1 MPDGVT
7 LDFSKA
13 QPINP
18 PASGGVSLDFSK
30 AQQVQPSFGEG
41 MAHASLVRLLQEK
54 AGELSD
60 WATQKRDKA
69 EMANL
74 SDVAQ
79 GKPGMPIPAYAP
91 SAGYDL
97 LARTSGLVSSF
108 LKPENLAI
116 TGGVIAANT
125 NPVTGIPVD
134 AALVAHGG
142 YGVVK
147 NAPAAFGGNPEAA
160 QNMLL
165 SGAEMAGGAA
175 GTGAQVRA
183 VPRAAQNFVNAP
195 GIFAKMKSAAGASL
209 PTDVPTGPRAAAA
222 TATPSRS
229 AATAPAPAVEG
240 GAGPEAGPVA
250 PGAPVGRMAQVL
262 GVTDPPPAQLLTKA
276 IKPLASNTGWDA
288 ALEKA
293 SPLMKAAE
301 TDLGHPIT
309 GVDDALQA
317 ASIAKKGIWKQYAA
331 KLQQAQEAFPNA
343 PSMSTIDGNEI
354 ADAMMNSIDKRTR
367 LQNPDLVEKIQKV
380 ADTYRR
386 PMGLDETEDFLQSAN
401 NDLHSY
407 YAKNKVG
414 RQVAAKDPETGHVV
428 AEADQLR
435 DSLYSKLDD
444 LTGPGAAD
452 LKQQYGALSN
462 IENELLRRKNVSA
475 RQQPDSL
482 AEQIGMARSFGK
494 IAVGTLRAS
503 PSTMLEGVQSLAA
516 AKFLKARGLTDNMIM
531 RAFQALGS
539 QGPGATPMPATPPA
553 TAPAATGAGA
563 GAAAPDET
571 GSNNSGPIATLMNYD
586 PVQAR
591 QAFKNPIVQNALNAL
606 NPGAADSLIR
616 KYGVADTRKYF
627 RGRNA

>member
-1 MPDGVT
+1 MEAY
-7 LDFSKA
+7 SK
-13 QPINP
+13 
-18 PASGGVSLDFSK
+18 
-30 AQQVQPSFGEG
+30 
-41 MAHASLVRLLQEK
+41 R
-54 AGELSD
+54 
-60 WATQKRDKA
+60 
-69 EMANL
+69 
-74 SDVAQ
+74 
-79 GKPGMPIPAYAP
+79 
-91 SAGYDL
+91 AGYDL
-97 LARTSGLVSSF
+97 LSRASGLVHSF
-108 LKPENLAI
+108 LDPTSLAI

-125 NPVTGIPVD
+125 NPFTGIPVD

-142 YGVVK
+142 YGVAA
-147 NAPAAFGGNPEAA
+147 NAKQAFGGDPEAA
-160 QNMLL
+160 ERMLL
-165 SGAEMAGGAA
+165 SGSEMAGGAA

-183 VPRAAQNFVNAP
+183 IPRAAQNLVNAP

-209 PTDVPTGPRAAAA
+209 PTDVPVGPKVA
-222 TATPSRS
+222 
-229 AATAPAPAVEG
+229 APAVEG
-240 GAGPEAGPVA
+240 GAGPEAGPSA
-250 PGAPVGRMAQVL
+250 PGGDTGQIARIL

-293 SPLMKAAE
+293 APLMKAAE
-301 TDLGHPIT
+301 TDLGHHIA
-309 GVDDALQA
+309 GVDDALNA
-317 ASIAKKGIWKQYAA
+317 ASVAKKGIWKQYAA

-343 PSMSTIDGNEI
+343 PSMSTIDGNEV
-354 ADAMMNSIDKRTR
+354 ADAMMKSIDKRTA
-367 LQNPDLVEKIQKV
+367 LQNPDLVERIQKV

-386 PMGLDETEDFLQSAN
+386 PMGLNEAEDFLQSAN

-414 RQVAAKDPETGHVV
+414 RQVAARDPETGHVV

-462 IENELLRRKNVSA
+462 VENELLRRKNVAA

-531 RAFQALGS
+531 RAFHALGS
-539 QGPGATPMPATPPA
+539 QGPTATPMPATPPA
-553 TAPAATGAGA
+553 TPGATA
-563 GAAAPDET
+563 GAAAGAATPDE
-571 GSNNSGPIATLMNYD
+571 NQGPIASLLNRYD
-586 PVQAR
+586 PAQA
-591 QAFKNPIVQNALNAL
+591 KHYL
-606 NPGAADSLIR
+606 NPLALDAISFLNRGAADSLIKR
-616 KYGVADTRKYF
+616 YRLVDSRKYF